1 MIHDDAVSLTLQFFE
16 NLKILNLVVTNLT
29 KITCGSMFDH
39 LPNLCSEEAS
49 RSSMLSN
56 FYLDFFMIRFLKMN
70 KSARKLLC
78 RYILNL

>member
-16 NLKILNLVVTNLT
+16 NFKIMNLVVTNLT

-39 LPNLCSEEAS
+39 LPNLCSEAS
-49 RSSMLSN
+49 RSSMFSN

-70 KSARKLLC
+70 KSAWKLLC

>member
-16 NLKILNLVVTNLT
+16 NLKILNFDCN

-49 RSSMLSN
+49 RSSMFSN

>member
-16 NLKILNLVVTNLT
+16 NLKILNLVSNPT

-49 RSSMLSN
+49 RSSMFSH

-70 KSARKLLC
+70 KSAWKLLC